1 MSSKRGH
8 STPERLPLA
17 LRLHQS
23 GQHDR
28 AEALYIEILKARPR
42 NAEAT
47 FFLAMLRAQ
56 KGDIE
61 AAAAG
66 FGRAAVLK
74 PDLVDAHFNHGVA
87 LAMLKRFEAALACY
101 DKVLAIEP
109 SHVEAL
115 NNRGGVLRE
124 LNRLAESLAS
134 YDRALAINPAYADAL
149 NNRGVTLVELDRP
162 AEALASYDRAIAGRP
177 GNAETLFNRGAILN
191 EIGRSADALSSYE
204 QAIRLKPDYADAHLN
219 MGLCKLLLGD
229 FAGGW
234 PLYEWRLRIPEPKLY
249 RTFALPVWRGDAP
262 IAGKTLFLYAEQG
275 LGTIIQF
282 ARYAKLVQAAG
293 ARVIMALPKSLHRLM
308 RSLDP
313 AIEIVDVMADA
324 PAADYQCSL
333 LSLPLAF
340 ATAAATVPNSV
351 PYLAAEP
358 ERIAMWRERI
368 GPDGMKIGIN
378 WQGSTGKIDIG
389 RSFAVQ
395 EFAPIA
401 ALPGVRLISLQKN
414 AGVEQLQSLP
424 AGMTV
429 QTLGDDF
436 DTGPDAFIDSAA
448 VIACL
453 DLVITSDTAI
463 AHLAGA
469 LAADTW
475 VALKHVPDW
484 RFMLDRSDSPWYP
497 TMRLFRQPQRG
508 DWAGAFEA
516 MRRELAAR

>member
-17 LRLHQS
+17 LGLHQS
-23 GQHDR
+23 GQLDR
-28 AEALYIEILKARPR
+28 AEALYLDILKARPR

-56 KGDIE
+56 KGEIE

-66 FGRAAVLK
+66 FGRAAALK
-74 PDLVDAHFNHGVA
+74 PDLLDAHFNHGVA
-87 LAMLKRFEAALACY
+87 LAMLKRFDAALASY
-101 DKVLAIEP
+101 DKVLAIQP
-109 SHVEAL
+109 DHLEAL

-124 LNRLAESLAS
+124 LNRLTESLDS
-134 YDRALAINPAYADAL
+134 FDRALAINPSYADAL

-162 AEALASYDRAIAGRP
+162 MEALESYDRAIACRP
-177 GNAETLFNRGAILN
+177 ASAETFFNRGAILN
-191 EIGRSADALSSYE
+191 EIGRCADALESYE
-204 QAIRLKPDYADAHLN
+204 RAIRLKPDYADAYLN
-219 MGLCKLLLGD
+219 QGLCKLLLGD

-234 PLYEWRLRIPEPKLY
+234 PLYEWRKRIAEPKVY
-249 RTFALPVWRGDAP
+249 RTFALPVWQGEAP

-282 ARYAKLVQAAG
+282 ARYARLVQAAG
-293 ARVIMALPKSLHRLM
+293 ARVMMALPLSLHRLM

-313 AIEIVDVMADA
+313 PVELVDIRQDA

-333 LSLPLAF
+333 LSMPLAF
-340 ATAAATVPNSV
+340 ATEAATIPNSV

-358 ERIAMWRERI
+358 ERVTMWRARL
-368 GPDGMKIGIN
+368 GAAGMKIGIN

-389 RSFAVQ
+389 RSFAVR
-395 EFAPIA
+395 ELEPIA

-414 AGVEQLQSLP
+414 EGVEQLRALP
-424 AGMTV
+424 AGMAV
-429 QTLGDDF
+429 ETLGDDF
-436 DTGPDAFIDSAA
+436 DAGPDAFVDSAA
-448 VIACL
+448 VIQCL
-453 DLVITSDTAI
+453 DMVITSDTAI

-469 LAADTW
+469 LGANTW
-475 VALKHVPDW
+475 VALKQVPDW

-497 TMRLFRQPQRG
+497 TMRLFRQPRRG
-508 DWAGAFEA
+508 DWGAVFAA
-516 MRRELAAR
+516 MRHELMMR